1 MRKKTELG
9 THNHC
14 SNNLTIVLY
23 FLFAL
28 STYRQFRYDSQ
39 EGQNFFFFLIV
50 TKTKNTKSC
59 QLILFNV
66 YYHLRCI
73 LRGSPLL
80 SILEA
85 VFTVSPKRQY
95 LQQRGYKSQQSS
107 ILEAVFTVSPK
118 RQCLQQRSYKSQP
131 LLSILEAVFTVSP
144 KRTFTPQFV
153 GAQPMNSPIKSNDD
167 ILPWFLCFCAI
178 ILLYER
184 FEPINY

>member
-1 MRKKTELG
+1 MYNNLDHFCRKGYFWDLDSNPNLSHFMRKKTELG

-28 STYRQFRYDSQ
+28 STYKWRQFRYDSS
-39 EGQNFFFFLIV
+39 EGQNFFFLLIV

-66 YYHLRCI
+66 CYHLRCI

-95 LQQRGYKSQQSS
+95 LQQRGYKS
-107 ILEAVFTVSPK
+107 
-118 RQCLQQRSYKSQP
+118 
-131 LLSILEAVFTVSP
+131 
-144 KRTFTPQFV
+144 
-153 GAQPMNSPIKSNDD
+153 
-167 ILPWFLCFCAI
+167 
-178 ILLYER
+178 
-184 FEPINY
+184 